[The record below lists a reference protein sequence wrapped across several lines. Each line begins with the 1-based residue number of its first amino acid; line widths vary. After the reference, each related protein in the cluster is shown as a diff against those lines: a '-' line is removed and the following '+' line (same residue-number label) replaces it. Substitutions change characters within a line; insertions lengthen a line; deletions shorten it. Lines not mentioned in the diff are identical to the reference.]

1 MRQRPFLLNA
11 SLRENVLLGAEG
23 AGDRA
28 YCAALTASGLDEV
41 ASRFPE
47 GDATSVGPAG
57 SLLSGGERQ
66 RVAIAR
72 ALLRGVDV
80 LLPDEPTT
88 GLDPAA
94 KLSLRNLL
102 ARLARKHLIIVI
114 DHEGLFDDVADQI
127 IEL

>member
-1 MRQRPFLLNA
+1 M
-11 SLRENVLLGAEG
+11 
-23 AGDRA
+23 
-28 YCAALTASGLDEV
+28 

-80 LLPDEPTT
+80 LLLDEPTT